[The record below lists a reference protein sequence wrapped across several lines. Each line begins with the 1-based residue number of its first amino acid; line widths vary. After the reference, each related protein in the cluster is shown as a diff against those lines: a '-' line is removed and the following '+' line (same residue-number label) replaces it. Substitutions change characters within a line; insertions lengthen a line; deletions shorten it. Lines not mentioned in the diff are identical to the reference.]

1 MYLFLQICSWWNIY
15 LCTTFKDICS
25 IMMHTLWLRGSSLP
39 FPLWSNGELQSSLP
53 GTVSLKLWP
62 RPQLLATRKN
72 GGENVGIARAIY
84 MFHVWT
90 EKFDTKIQPNVD
102 MVDIPVPWILW
113 EDVWKDVC
121 VWHSSGWWSGCW
133 FFCFRNGHLT
143 SIENPPTCCFAQ
155 RSIKHTGG
163 FARNFVYT
171 WFVAGS

>member
-1 MYLFLQICSWWNIY
+1 
-15 LCTTFKDICS
+15 
-25 IMMHTLWLRGSSLP
+25 
-39 FPLWSNGELQSSLP
+39 
-53 GTVSLKLWP
+53 
-62 RPQLLATRKN
+62 
-72 GGENVGIARAIY
+72 

-90 EKFDTKIQPNVD
+90 EKFDTKIQPNVGRYGRYTSPMD
-102 MVDIPVPWILW
+102 LMGRCL
-113 EDVWKDVC
+113 EGCVC
-121 VWHSSGWWSGCW
+121 VCGTVLVGEVDVV